1 MRVCGFAHAP
11 GRGSST
17 FDRRKKGLLAGIGSL
32 AIPGVGPFIGGLWKG
47 LAKGVGMMAS
57 NTTTPAPGS
66 LSSLNAPEVTR
77 TSQTEDSDIATKA
90 KDKAQAVA
98 QAAADTLDRNRESA
112 ARVLGQAASTIHDG
126 ATRLPGGEGVAR
138 LAGTAAQQIDATAR
152 YVREHDTRQMLTDLK
167 QFVRRHPGPSILG
180 AMVVGILVG
189 LEVRKH

>member
-1 MRVCGFAHAP
+1 
-11 GRGSST
+11 
-17 FDRRKKGLLAGIGSL
+17 
-32 AIPGVGPFIGGLWKG
+32 
-47 LAKGVGMMAS
+47 MAS

-66 LSSLNAPEVTR
+66 LSSLNAPPEITR
-77 TSQTEDSDIATKA
+77 TAQTEEADIATKA

-98 QAAADTLDRNRESA
+98 HAAADTLDRNRESA
-112 ARVLGQAASTIHDG
+112 ARVLGHAASTIHDG

-167 QFVRRHPGPSILG
+167 QFVRRHPGASILG

-189 LEVRKH
+189 LEFRKQ